1 MSARIFVAAA
11 LAALIV
17 LATPALASDEGYIY
31 GRVLTSSGESYEG
44 QIRWGTEES
53 FWDDMFNAD
62 KASNDNLDY
71 VSRHDLSHVRSR
83 HWGGNLFGI
92 GDTDLTHLLAVRF
105 GDLKRIEVRGSERAI
120 AEFRNGEEME
130 LHGGSNDIGARIT
143 VVDARRGKQD
153 IRWSRIRSIEFKDTP
168 SRLEDKL
175 GEPLYGTVRAGR
187 YDYTGRIQWDS
198 DECLSIDTLDGDTP
212 DGRAHVAFS
221 DIASIRKYRAG
232 SLVRLK
238 SGEEV
243 YLTGTNDVN
252 HENRGV
258 VVIVDG
264 MGSAK
269 IGWNDFE
276 SVTFQRAP
284 DSGPSYADFGKGR
297 HLAGRVQARD
307 GRHDGRIIF
316 DLDEASDFEL
326 LQGNNGATEFLIPF
340 RDIARIRPDGPG
352 GATVDLRM
360 GMSVQLDDSQDV
372 TRKNDGL
379 LVFEN
384 DREPTYIDWRDVREV
399 VFQ

>member
-1 MSARIFVAAA
+1 VSARNSIAA
-11 LAALIV
+11 LAALVV

-31 GRVLTSSGESYEG
+31 GKVVTTGGESYEG
-44 QIRWGTEES
+44 EIRWGTEES

-71 VSRHDLSHVRSR
+71 VSHRDLDHVRAR
-83 HWGGNLFGI
+83 HWETLLGI
-92 GDTDLTHLLAVRF
+92 GDLDLTHLLAVRF
-105 GDLKRIEVRGSERAI
+105 GDLKRLEVRGSERAI

-130 LHGGSNDIGARIT
+130 LRGGSNDIGARLT
-143 VVDARRGKQD
+143 VVDPRRGRQE
-153 IRWSRIRSIEFKDTP
+153 IRWNRIRTVEFKDTP
-168 SRLEDKL
+168 SHLEGKL

-212 DGRAHVAFS
+212 DGRAHVAFE

-238 SGEEV
+238 SGEEL

-258 VVIVDG
+258 VVTVEG

-269 IGWNDFE
+269 IGWADFE

-284 DSGPSYADFGKGR
+284 EGGPSYADFGQGR
-297 HLAGRVQARD
+297 HLAGRVQTSG

-316 DLDEASDFEL
+316 DLDESCDFEL

-340 RDIARIRPDGPG
+340 RDIASIRPEGSR
-352 GATVDLRM
+352 GATVELRT
-360 GMSVQLDDSQDV
+360 GMSVELEDSHDV

-379 LVFEN
+379 LVFDTN
-384 DREPTYIDWRDVREV
+384 RDPTYIDWRDVREV
-399 VFQ
+399 VFR